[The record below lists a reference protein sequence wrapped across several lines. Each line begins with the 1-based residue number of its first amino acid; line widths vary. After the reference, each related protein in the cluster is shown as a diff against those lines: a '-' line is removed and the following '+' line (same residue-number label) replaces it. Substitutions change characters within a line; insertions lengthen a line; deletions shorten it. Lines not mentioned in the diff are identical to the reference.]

1 MKRFP
6 IFSILVVLLLS
17 SFAAQNRWVFV
28 ADKIV
33 DFGVDRDVITV
44 KGNDAFT
51 KLKLRI
57 TDAPLKML
65 DMDVIFENGEHFR
78 VPLQYNF
85 NQGEESRAIDLP
97 GRARRIKRIE
107 FLYETKGIL
116 RGKARIAVWGHR

>member
-1 MKRFP
+1 MKRLP

-17 SFAAQNRWVFV
+17 SFAAQNRWVLV

-44 KGNDAFT
+44 RGNDAFT

-78 VPLQYNF
+78 VPLQYSF
-85 NQGEESRAIDLP
+85 HQGEESRVIDLP

-107 FLYETKGIL
+107 LLYETKGIL
-116 RGKARIAVWGHR
+116 RGKARVAVWGQR